1 MLGIN
6 KKIITMKNLKNISIS
21 MLAAIVLMLFSACTD
36 TTDTFEVTSTEPVVL
51 SNLAITNIEL
61 DPVNINNPAITL
73 SWTIADYGQ
82 QASVNYSIQIASD
95 EAFTNVTTAATV
107 NGNNTVT
114 LSVSE
119 LNSAAGA
126 VGLPP
131 FAWNTLYARVTSS
144 LGTQNGLPVVSNNI
158 NFSVYPY
165 FNYKFKDYYLVG
177 DATAPGWN
185 NNSNNNPLF
194 RDPSNSNIYYYTG
207 YFSAGQFKLL
217 ETKGL
222 WQPQWGTNDKTTIDV
237 NPGTGTDPGTFP
249 NNNAAIATAGYYT
262 FTINFSAKTYS
273 FTPYNATSAANYTS
287 MSIQGSAS
295 TTTTMNK
302 LGFDG
307 HIWYLNSVRLVPGDL
322 QFKTNTGSVWA
333 STTEFSGQATVN
345 GGNIPVVVEDD
356 YDVWFNDLTGRYILI
371 PLNL

>member
-1 MLGIN
+1 
-6 KKIITMKNLKNISIS
+6 MKNLKNISIS
-21 MLAAIVLMLFSACTD
+21 MLTAVTFLLLSSCTD
-36 TTDTFEVTSTEPVVL
+36 STDTFVASSTEPVVL
-51 SNLAITNIEL
+51 SDLAITNIEL

-73 SWTIADYGQ
+73 NWTTADYGQ
-82 QASVNYSIQIASD
+82 QASVNYSIEISAD

-119 LNSAAGA
+119 LNASAGN

-131 FAWNTLYARVTSS
+131 FAWNSLYARITSS
-144 LGTQNGLPVVSNNI
+144 IGTQSGLPVASNSI
-158 NFSVYPY
+158 SFSVYPY

-177 DATAPGWN
+177 NATAPDWN
-185 NNSNNNPLF
+185 NNNNNYPLF
-194 RDPSNSNIYYYTG
+194 RDGNNANIYYYTG
-207 YFSAGQFKLL
+207 YFKVGEFKVL

-237 NPGTGTDPGTFP
+237 NPGGGTDPGTFP
-249 NNNAAIATAGYYT
+249 NNNSAIATAGFYA
-262 FTINFSAKTYS
+262 FTINFSAKT
-273 FTPYNATSAANYTS
+273 FTFNPYDGSAATNYTS

-295 TTTTMNK
+295 ATTAMTQSS
-302 LGFDG
+302 FDG
-307 HIWYLNSVRLVPGDL
+307 HIWYLTSTRLVPGDL

-333 STTEFSGQATVN
+333 GTTEFSGKATEN

-356 YDVWFNDLTGRYILI
+356 YTVWFNDLTGHYILI